1 MINNILKD
9 EEYKHLILKQSK
21 ETIELLMAKNVE
33 FAVTANLKGLHFEPD
48 LPKSIKSKLANFS
61 LFVLSNY
68 TYTTISLSDTTM
80 TFEAGFGA
88 ENFATIV
95 SVPYISIFQIVID
108 ESIIFINT
116 LATMDDL
123 QEQNNFH
130 DKSMNVFKNNPS
142 NKDLLD

>member
-1 MINNILKD
+1 
-9 EEYKHLILKQSK
+9 
-21 ETIELLMAKNVE
+21 
-33 FAVTANLKGLHFEPD
+33 
-48 LPKSIKSKLANFS
+48 
-61 LFVLSNY
+61 
-68 TYTTISLSDTTM
+68 M

-142 NKDLLD
+142 NKSLLD